1 MTELSQ
7 KQRVSRRTVVKGAAW
22 AAPVVA
28 MASAAPAFAASP
40 PDNTSINGVV
50 GISARCK
57 WLQDGISVD
66 IDSRSSSYG
75 LFVNNTTTSTTISNA
90 YIIFYLSM
98 PNLSWSAADGN
109 DGWTAPVSTGATK
122 VVGSQTLYGYKTTY
136 TKSITASRN
145 RTALG
150 NIHVTATGGS
160 SCPNNLYALG
170 ERHVTVNGEEKVYD
184 NGVTTLYLGGWGARS
199 ADPQSEGTPEAQSES
214 SAAAQSENSEK
225 KVTAQGSTET
235 SRSKDRPT
243 VQYGTV

>member
-50 GISARCK
+50 GISGECRS
-57 WLQDGISVD
+57 QGGISVD
-66 IDSRSSSYG
+66 IDSRSRSYG
-75 LFVNNTTTSTTISNA
+75 LFVNNTTTSTTISDA
-90 YIIFYLSM
+90 YIIFYLSV
-98 PNLSWSAADGN
+98 PGLSWSTAYEN
-109 DGWTAPVSTGATK
+109 DGWTAPVSTGMTK
-122 VVGSQTLYGYKTTY
+122 VVGTRTLYGYKTTY

>member
-1 MTELSQ
+1 MTEPTT
-7 KQRVSRRTVVKGAAW
+7 QRISRRNIVKGAAW

-28 MASAAPAFAASP
+28 MASAAPAFAASQ

-50 GISARCK
+50 GISGKCRS
-57 WLQDGISVD
+57 QGGISVD
-66 IDSRSSSYG
+66 IDSRSGSYG
-75 LFVNNTTTSTTISNA
+75 LFVNNTTTSTTISDA
-90 YIIFYLSM
+90 YIIFYLSV
-98 PNLSWSAADGN
+98 PGLSWSTAYGN
-109 DGWTAPVSTGATK
+109 DGWTAPVSTGMTK
-122 VVGSQTLYGYKTTY
+122 VVGTRTLYGYKTTY

-235 SRSKDRPT
+235 STSKDRPT